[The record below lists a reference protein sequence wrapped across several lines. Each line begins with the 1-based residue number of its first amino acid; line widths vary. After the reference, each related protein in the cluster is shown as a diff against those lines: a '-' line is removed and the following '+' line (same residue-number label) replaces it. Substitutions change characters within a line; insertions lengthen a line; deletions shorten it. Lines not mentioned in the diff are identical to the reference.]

1 MPTDAVLQPLGAHL
15 GSGCTV
21 AIDVVVVIDDVDQ
34 FISVTRPQVYH
45 SRHGTRHAARRSPR
59 SARPTWS
66 HLRRTLHQWPE
77 IGNDLPITRETVLGA
92 LDGLPLDVTLHETT
106 SGIAALLDGG
116 KPGPTVL
123 LRGDMD
129 ALPLTEDTGLDFDS
143 RSEGS
148 MHACGHDTHT
158 SMLVGAA
165 RLLSAQRADI
175 AGRVLF
181 MFQPGEEGNHGARFM
196 LEEGLL
202 DLPPRADGSES
213 PVTGPSR
220 CTSPSSLPTGWLS
233 CRGGSIMAAADTM
246 FITVKGRGGHASE
259 PYRALDPIPIACE
272 IVQALQTM
280 ITRRID
286 VFDPA
291 VVTVGKIVAGTVNNI
306 IPETAEI
313 EGTIRA
319 VSESTRRLVHDGIR
333 RVAEGIA
340 AAHDAE
346 VAVELGR
353 RLSGDGQRQAPK
365 PTSCSDLASDAGRRR
380 QGPASFR
387 TRSWAPK
394 TSATCCS
401 RSRAR
406 WCSSAAR
413 RPTATWPP
421 RRRTTPIASC
431 STKRRWSTGTA
442 MYAAHGARPPQRLSW
457 SVGTRLQRIAT
468 RRAARRRVT
477 SSNGRSVNDT
487 MPSLHSM
494 PLCGSS
500 NRLHRNAPPIGD
512 GVRTVA
518 TTRSPHAS

>member
-1 MPTDAVLQPLGAHL
+1 MELDTLRAAAHDL
-15 GSGCTV
+15 LPDMV
-21 AIDVVVVIDDVDQ
+21 A
-34 FISVTRPQVYH
+34 
-45 SRHGTRHAARRSPR
+45 
-59 SARPTWS
+59 
-66 HLRRTLHQWPE
+66 LRRTLHQWPE
-77 IGNDLPITRETVLGA
+77 IGNDLPITRENVLEA
-92 LDGLPLDVTLHETT
+92 LDSLPVDVTLHETS

-129 ALPLTEDTGLDFDS
+129 ALPLTEDTGLDFVS
-143 RSEGS
+143 RTEGT

-165 RLLSAQRADI
+165 KLLSGQRADI

-181 MFQPGEEGNHGARFM
+181 MFQPGEEGHHGARFM

-202 DLPPRADGSES
+202 ELPARADGSES
-213 PVTGPSR
+213 PVTGAFALHI
-220 CTSPSSLPTGWLS
+220 TSSLPTGWLS
-233 CRGGSIMAAADTM
+233 SRGGSIMAAADTL

-319 VSESTRRLVHDGIR
+319 VSEQTRRLVHDGIR

-346 VAVELGR
+346 VSVELV
-353 RLSGDGQRQAPK
+353 DGYPVTVNDKTQAEAVL
-365 PTSCSDLASDAGRRR
+365 DLAGDLVGTDKVLRLPNPIMGAEDFSYVLEQIPGAMVFLGGTHTD
-380 QGPASFR
+380 
-387 TRSWAPK
+387 RSLA
-394 TSATCCS
+394 
-401 RSRAR
+401 
-406 WCSSAAR
+406 SAA
-413 RPTATWPP
+413 PNHSNHVVFDEEAMV
-421 RRRTTPIASC
+421 
-431 STKRRWSTGTA
+431 TGTA
-442 MYAAHGARPPQRLSW
+442 MYAAMALNHL
-457 SVGTRLQRIAT
+457 
-468 RRAARRRVT
+468 
-477 SSNGRSVNDT
+477 
-487 MPSLHSM
+487 
-494 PLCGSS
+494 
-500 NRLHRNAPPIGD
+500 
-512 GVRTVA
+512 GV
-518 TTRSPHAS
+518 